1 MSAASSSSKAPLER
15 NILRGRFLF
24 PLHRIVCGRG
34 SFGEVVQALDMRT
47 GRLVAV
53 KVMPLDNLSDRRVD
67 QVVQE
72 VSLMKELSHRNVVQ
86 YIGTAREG
94 SNLNIVLEHM
104 PGGSLAS
111 LLRHYGPL
119 PVELCRRYIADV
131 LEGLRYLH
139 GKNVAHRD
147 LKCENLLLCS
157 SGVVKLADFG
167 CSREYTDGEQAQTI
181 LGTPLFMA
189 PEVATAVGPYNPFQ
203 ADVWTVGVTL
213 LQMLTGK
220 QPFAEECASPMKY
233 FLLIS
238 KDGVIPPIPTHVPA
252 TCRDFLLRCLVRD
265 PKARGSIEE
274 LLYHDFIDGTGPDD
288 STASAAIPTI
298 NESKA

>member
-1 MSAASSSSKAPLER
+1 MSMQPPTPTSSSKGVVER
-15 NILRGRFLF
+15 TVLRGRFLF
-24 PLHRIVCGRG
+24 PLHKVLCGRG

-53 KVMPLDNLSDRRVD
+53 KVMPLDNLSDKRVD

-72 VSLMKELSHRNVVQ
+72 VSLMKELKHHNVVQ

-94 SNLNIVLEHM
+94 SNLNIVVEHM

-119 PVELCRRYIADV
+119 PVQLCRRYIADV

-139 GKNVAHRD
+139 GKHVAHRD

-167 CSREYTDGEQAQTI
+167 CSREYMEGEQAQTI

-189 PEVATAVGPYNPFQ
+189 PEVATAAGPYNPFH

-213 LQMLTGK
+213 LQMLTAK
-220 QPFAEECASPMKY
+220 QPFADECSSPMKY
-233 FLLIS
+233 FLMIS
-238 KDGVIPPIPTHVPA
+238 KDGVLPPIPSHISG

-265 PKARGSIEE
+265 PTQRASIEE
-274 LLYHDFIDGTGPDD
+274 LLYHDFIDGSSSEDTDG
-288 STASAAIPTI
+288 IPAMT
-298 NESKA
+298 NV